1 MDKEKFSYTS
11 LGIAN
16 VCYQEDKDKPYS
28 RYEHKIVS
36 FIDPLIRTLSKR
48 HPDYTFV
55 GRAASLRNDTASWY
69 NFFIYKGR
77 EHLGSVYQGYS
88 SGEQT
93 FCIESPTTQTS
104 SSRRRKSYT
113 ETKDIKKAAKL
124 FSQHMVP
131 ASYPAKLT
139 KAKTLT
145 DSVLA
150 EQTVKLE
157 RRVILHRNHLWGRAM
172 EIMVA
177 EWETFAPK
185 LLAAGASSEIVSEFV
200 ETRENYQER
209 ELMSAYASRNH
220 GATVLIQDDGSYLV
234 RINNP
239 TAYSGRMSQD
249 DIPPVMR
256 TNLGMLK
263 ICADNTVIS
272 GVGVRYDECTFFVV
286 TEEEKDQ

>member
-1 MDKEKFSYTS
+1 MDKEKFNYPS

-16 VCYQEDKDKPYS
+16 VCYQEDKNKPYG
-28 RYEHKIVS
+28 RYEHQIVS
-36 FIDPLIRTLSKR
+36 FMGPLIRTLSKR

-55 GRAASLRNDTASWY
+55 GRTASIRGDTASWY

-77 EHLGSVYQGYS
+77 EHLGSVYQGYN

-113 ETKDIKKAAKL
+113 ETKDVKKAAKL

-131 ASYPAKLT
+131 ALNAVKLD
-139 KAKTLT
+139 KAKSRTN
-145 DSVLA
+145 SVLA
-150 EQTVKLE
+150 EQKLGLE
-157 RRVILHRNHLWGRAM
+157 RRVIQHRNHLWGRVM
-172 EIMVA
+172 DIMVA
-177 EWETFAPK
+177 EWDTFAPK

-200 ETRENYQER
+200 ETRENYGNS
-209 ELMSAYASRNH
+209 ELMSAYATQNH
-220 GATVLIQDDGSYLV
+220 GATLLIQDDGSYLV
-234 RINNP
+234 RINKP
-239 TAYSGRMSQD
+239 ITYSGLRSHDQLTL
-249 DIPPVMR
+249 VMR

-272 GVGVRYDECTFFVV
+272 GVGVRYDDCTFFVV
-286 TEEEKDQ
+286 TEEEEDQ

>member
-1 MDKEKFSYTS
+1 MDKEKFNYPS

-16 VCYQEDKDKPYS
+16 VCYQEEKDKPYKG
-28 RYEHKIVS
+28 YEHQIVS

-55 GRAASLRNDTASWY
+55 GRAASIRGNAYSWY

-77 EHLGSVYQGYS
+77 EHLGSVYQGYN

-139 KAKTLT
+139 KAKTHT

-200 ETRENYQER
+200 ETRENYGKN

-220 GATVLIQDDGSYLV
+220 GATVLIQEDGSYLV
-234 RINNP
+234 RINKP
-239 TAYSGRMSQD
+239 TAYSGRMSHD

-286 TEEEKDQ
+286 TEEEEDR